1 MYTAKQS
8 RFPTRLINI
17 SAEGLK
23 ENDLLR
29 MLEGIK
35 DLAPH
40 GLVYSN
46 LASSAK
52 KWIRVPGLMH
62 KLATQ
67 LKIYSIVSKN

>member
-1 MYTAKQS
+1 
-8 RFPTRLINI
+8 LINI

-46 LASSAK
+46 LASAK
-52 KWIRVPGLMH
+52 KWIRVPDLMH

-67 LKIYSIVSKN
+67 LKVYSRDSKT